1 MMELLRVIVTII
13 LCIASVLINKC
24 TSASLPYEFSCHPG
38 GQRGEEDMRGD
49 AFCEHKHPSNCP
61 YIPRRYWCG
70 KEYTS
75 KIMIKIKTEYPDSN
89 IFSNTYKQEWMEMLD
104 KSGHILFVGDS
115 VHSHTAFSLMCTLRD
130 DLKIQKVAFTKLFP
144 YMKKLGRYFERV
156 SRKYFCVRTI
166 RNRAICYDRT
176 NSASTILKNYANYK
190 RLFAEFGTVVINFG
204 LHNKE
209 LRMDPIQ
216 ELLEQLSGDM
226 LISKTTLIW
235 RETAPQ
241 HFNNLGGVYSSDA
254 LGKGCVDI
262 SHYST
267 ERSNTFNLKY
277 NPICQKYKVPV
288 LKIWNMT
295 RSFFNA
301 HVQGECTHYC
311 QPGVAE
317 LWVES
322 LLIMMKALNP

>member
-1 MMELLRVIVTII
+1 M
-13 LCIASVLINKC
+13 K
-24 TSASLPYEFSCHPG
+24 
-38 GQRGEEDMRGD
+38 GD
-49 AFCEHKHPSNCP
+49 AFCEHKYPNNCP

-75 KIMIKIKTEYPDSN
+75 KIMIKIKTEYPNSN
-89 IFSNTYKQEWMEMLD
+89 IFSNTYKQEWMDMLD
-104 KSGHILFVGDS
+104 KSGGILFVGDS

-130 DLKIQKVAFTKLFP
+130 DLNRQKVPFTKFFP
-144 YMKKLGRYFERV
+144 YLEKVGPYFARV

-166 RNRAICYDRT
+166 RKKAICYDRT
-176 NSASTILKNYANYK
+176 NTASTILNNYAHYK

-216 ELLEQLSGDM
+216 ELLERLSVDLSTG
-226 LISKTTLIW
+226 KTAIIW

-241 HFNNLGGVYSSDA
+241 HFKNPGGVYSPDA
-254 LGKGCVDI
+254 LGENCVDI
-262 SHYST
+262 SHDSI
-267 ERSNTFNLKY
+267 EESNQFNLKY

-288 LKIWNMT
+288 LKIWNIT

-301 HVQGECTHYC
+301 HVHGECTHYC
-311 QPGVAE
+311 QPGVSE
-317 LWVES
+317 LWVGS
-322 LLIMMKALNP
+322 LLMLMKSLNS